1 MAKIKKLN
9 LLRPEIEV
17 EISRPILGRLW
28 LWFHIPKLIKRVRVE
43 YVFNINRKYGAIP
56 IQYIDYLVIP
66 KIKVVT
72 CLE

>member
-28 LWFHIPKLIKRVRVE
+28 LWVHIPKLIKRVRVE
-43 YVFNINRKYGAIP
+43 FVFHSRMKHKAVP
-56 IQYIDYLVIP
+56 VQYIDYLVIP